1 LADEVV
7 LLEIYPARELPIEG
21 VNATMLL
28 EGITSA
34 KKSLQ
39 SKEGLLDYLKANKP
53 EVLVTIGAGDID
65 RLVLPIAN
73 WMKTL

>member
-1 LADEVV
+1 
-7 LLEIYPARELPIEG
+7 
-21 VNATMLL
+21 L